1 MALIVETGDG
11 LSNAQTYATV
21 AQLKAFATARG
32 LSVPSAQNDCEVLLV
47 KAADAMRG
55 LAYKGERVRKTQ
67 ALDFPRSGVC
77 IDGFDYDSTEIP
89 VEVVH
94 GQCALAIEAQTTD
107 LLPTAA
113 ASAYGPVIEE
123 TVGPV
128 SVSYAE
134 SGISRST
141 PLVQKAR
148 VFLGKVLRYGDNTL
162 AIVRG

>member
-1 MALIVETGDG
+1 MALIVETGAG

-21 AQLKAFATARG
+21 TQLKAFAAARG
-32 LSVPSAQNDCEVLLV
+32 LSVPSAQSECEVLLV

-55 LAYKGERVRKTQ
+55 LAYKGDRVSRSQ
-67 ALDFPRSGVC
+67 AMDFPRSGVC
-77 IDGFDYDSTEIP
+77 IDGFSYASTEIP
-89 VEVVH
+89 IEVVH

-113 ASAYGPVIEE
+113 ASAYGPVIQE

-128 SVSYAE
+128 STTYAE
-134 SGISRST
+134 SGVSRST

-148 VFLGKVLRYGDNTL
+148 IFLAKALSHGGNTM
-162 AIVRG
+162 AIIRG

>member
-47 KAADAMRG
+47 KAADAMHG
-55 LAYKGERVRKTQ
+55 LPYKGERVRKTQ
-67 ALDFPRSGVC
+67 ALDFPRIGVC

-94 GQCALAIEAQTTD
+94 AQCALAIESQTVD
-107 LLPTAA
+107 LLPTAGVN
-113 ASAYGPVIEE
+113 ASGAVLQE

-128 SVSYAE
+128 STTYAD

-148 VFLGKVLRYGDNTL
+148 VFLAKVLRHGDNTL